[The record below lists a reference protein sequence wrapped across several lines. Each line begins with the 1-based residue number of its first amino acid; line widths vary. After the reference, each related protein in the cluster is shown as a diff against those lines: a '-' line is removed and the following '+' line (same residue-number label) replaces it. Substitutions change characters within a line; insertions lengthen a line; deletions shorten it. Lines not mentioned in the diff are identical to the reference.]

1 MREVNPLNNPSV
13 LEFTLTKSNLY
24 IWRTNPNM
32 LVPYYLMHSYIYYQM
47 GESIISDYDYDDM
60 CTELRDKWESI
71 THYHKHLVDV
81 TALGAGTG
89 YQLKYNKRIENAAVL
104 LYKQHRGE

>member
-1 MREVNPLNNPSV
+1 
-13 LEFTLTKSNLY
+13 
-24 IWRTNPNM
+24 
-32 LVPYYLMHSYIYYQM
+32 
-47 GESIISDYDYDDM
+47 M

-89 YQLKYNKRIENAAVL
+89 YQLKYNKRIESAAIL
-104 LYKQHRGE
+104 LYKQHKGE